1 MLMIST
7 IVHVRYRVIQYIYCI
22 AMSEL
27 EWMSHFAGR
36 ISYLLIFYIVSN
48 ITPRCI
54 DQFETSTS
62 PYPGQ
67 PTGIRPLC
75 VPERWGI

>member
-36 ISYLLIFYIVSN
+36 ISYYLILNIVSN
-48 ITPRCI
+48 ITPR
-54 DQFETSTS
+54 
-62 PYPGQ
+62 
-67 PTGIRPLC
+67 
-75 VPERWGI
+75 